1 MRYIVYASAIL
12 AVLLVATIASGHL
25 PRGATASNGATDQTV
40 NVLPLE
46 QTIDAKTLPRQDLPD
61 EVYR

>member
-1 MRYIVYASAIL
+1 MRYILYASAIL
-12 AVLLVATIASGHL
+12 AVLLVATMASGHL
-25 PRGATASNGATDQTV
+25 PRGATASNTTDHTV
-40 NVLPLE
+40 NVLTLE